1 MRPMRMISEKVASSA
16 SVQPLPGFGFM
27 STCSILLTARTCT
40 LDTFCVFGR
49 FTALSVRGEIR
60 QLGCLR
66 APSAQTLGWPELPA
80 EGTPLVARERG
91 DGPGRRKEART
102 RFLVGR
108 RIQLA
113 DRLDGVPHRGQA
125 SDKDQEL

>member
-1 MRPMRMISEKVASSA
+1 MPS
-16 SVQPLPGFGFM
+16 
-27 STCSILLTARTCT
+27 RTK
-40 LDTFCVFGR
+40 R
-49 FTALSVRGEIR
+49 SN
-60 QLGCLR
+60 
-66 APSAQTLGWPELPA
+66 LGWPELPA

-125 SDKDQEL
+125 SDKD